1 MLKPSFI
8 LSLIFLSATALAD
21 VKPLPPSQWPT
32 TVADAVPSVV
42 AILTPTTRSII
53 RGTPKENLV
62 LFQDQLGEDIR
73 VLLGLKK
80 GNAQLVNAA
89 CGGPCTAEDA
99 TLRLMEALLDALN
112 K

>member
-1 MLKPSFI
+1 MERGGHSMLKPSFI
-8 LSLIFLSATALAD
+8 LSLIFFSAAALAD

-32 TVADAVPSVV
+32 TVADAVPPVV

-80 GNAQLVNAA
+80 GNVQLKLYSMIISVVM
-89 CGGPCTAEDA
+89 DV
-99 TLRLMEALLDALN
+99 
-112 K
+112 KKI

>member
-1 MLKPSFI
+1 MRKLSCI
-8 LSLIFLSATALAD
+8 LGLIFFSAAAFAD
-21 VKPLPPSQWPT
+21 VKPLPASQWPT
-32 TVADAVPSVV
+32 TVDDAMPPII
-42 AILTPTTRSII
+42 AMLTPTTRFII
-53 RGTPKENLV
+53 RGTPKENLR

-80 GNAQLVNAA
+80 GNLPLVNAA

-99 TLRLMEALLDALN
+99 TLRLMEALLEALD